1 MANESNKNIFDSIFS
16 ETHCELES
24 LNNEISQLQDVY
36 LTDYNSDKE
45 SDNEASEFIIDETS
59 DETSDKA
66 SESIALAAALKRFQE
81 IKAMTQYESNLFFL
95 GIIDASMHV
104 TEFKNGIPKEYLTT
118 DYKFEGVTIC
128 QKAWYT
134 IYDIQK
140 RRWEALCTH
149 YQNFGLTPKTHALTG
164 HVSNFAISFLTTLNV
179 LHFIANFANQHGL
192 PSS

>member
-66 SESIALAAALKRFQE
+66 SESIAK
-81 IKAMTQYESNLFFL
+81 
-95 GIIDASMHV
+95 
-104 TEFKNGIPKEYLTT
+104 
-118 DYKFEGVTIC
+118 
-128 QKAWYT
+128 
-134 IYDIQK
+134 
-140 RRWEALCTH
+140 WEALRTY
-149 YQNFGLTPKTHALTG
+149 YQNFGLTSKTHALTG
-164 HVSNFAISFLTTLNV
+164 HVSNFAISFLTTLNI

-192 PSS
+192 PSP